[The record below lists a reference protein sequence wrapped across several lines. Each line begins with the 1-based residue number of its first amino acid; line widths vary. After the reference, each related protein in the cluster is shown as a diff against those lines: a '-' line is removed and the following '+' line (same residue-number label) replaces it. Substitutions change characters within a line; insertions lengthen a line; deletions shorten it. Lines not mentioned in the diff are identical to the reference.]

1 MKTVLAMVLGSMF
14 LAGSVMACP
23 GEGGAHKDTKTAVQA
38 APFFCLP
45 GGASAFGA

>member
-23 GEGGAHKDTKTAVQA
+23 GEGGAHKDTKPADGKKADAKDKKPTT
-38 APFFCLP
+38 
-45 GGASAFGA
+45 

>member
-23 GEGGAHKDTKTAVQA
+23 GEGGAHKDTKTADSKKA
-38 APFFCLP
+38 D
-45 GGASAFGA
+45 SKDKKTTT